1 MTDRTRFRCSPTL
14 WRACRFV
21 SRTTVGA
28 TLSSGLAS
36 AGVSTLCSRARP
48 LSLTSRGA
56 HLHTRATQTA
66 TTAAATELDAMSSL
80 VTRPKGSHGA
90 RARDRRRARSM
101 HARRNLMVH
110 LTGGRRLVEAVPPR
124 EARSSPPHS
133 LRSGCSLL
141 RCREHESY
149 CCVQL
154 QIVQNHREIIKSQR
168 NL

>member
-1 MTDRTRFRCSPTL
+1 MLPHSLAGPPLRLEDDSRRN
-14 WRACRFV
+14 AFV
-21 SRTTVGA
+21 R
-28 TLSSGLAS
+28 SGKRRRLDA
-36 AGVSTLCSRARP
+36 LLARP

-56 HLHTRATQTA
+56 HLHTQATQTA

-80 VTRPKGSHGA
+80 VTRPNGSHGA

-110 LTGGRRLVEAVPPR
+110 LTGGRRLVEAEPPR

-168 NL
+168 KL